1 MTETNENITPEEAPS
16 NNPGMVW
23 CVLRV
28 ATNRET
34 SICET
39 LKRKITVEG
48 LEDLMGRILV
58 PTEKVKRTAGK
69 QQRVYERK
77 LYPGYVFCEL
87 LLEDDGSIPERSWF
101 VIKETNGVG
110 EFIGTEG
117 KPSPMAPADV
127 AKMLHQTEIA
137 EADSPSVEV
146 AFAKDD
152 TIKIKGGSFEGF
164 EGKVEEVDAEKGT
177 VRVIV
182 TIFGRA
188 TPLDIEY
195 WQLEKI

>member
-1 MTETNENITPEEAPS
+1 MTETNETLQSSENAPNPE
-16 NNPGMVW
+16 MVW

-34 SICET
+34 GVCET

-48 LEDLMGRILV
+48 IEELIGRVLV
-58 PTEKVKRTAGK
+58 PTEKVKRTVGK
-69 QQRVYERK
+69 QQRLYERK
-77 LYPGYVFCEL
+77 LYPGYVFVEL
-87 LLEDDGSIPERSWF
+87 ILEDDGSIPEKSWF

-117 KPSPMAPADV
+117 KPSPMSPDDV
-127 AKMLHQTEIA
+127 SKMLHQADVSEG
-137 EADSPSVEV
+137 DSPSVQME
-146 AFAKDD
+146 FAKGDS
-152 TIKIKGGSFEGF
+152 IKIKGGSFEGF
-164 EGKVEEVDAEKGT
+164 EGTVEELDVEKGT

>member
-1 MTETNENITPEEAPS
+1 MTEKNETLQPQEAAS
-16 NNPGMVW
+16 NPGMVW

-39 LKRKITVEG
+39 LKRKVTVEH
-48 LEDLMGRILV
+48 LEDVMGRIIV
-58 PTEKVKRTAGK
+58 PTEKVKRNTGK

-77 LYPGYVFCEL
+77 LYPGYVFCEML
-87 LLEDDGSIPERSWF
+87 LQEDGSIPERSWF

-117 KPSPMAPADV
+117 KPSPMSAADV
-127 AKMLHQTEIA
+127 AKMLNQN
-137 EADSPSVEV
+137 EAAKSDSPSLQME
-146 AFAKDD
+146 FAKDD
-152 TIKIKGGSFEGF
+152 SIKIKGGSFEGF
-164 EGKVEEVDAEKGT
+164 EGKVEAVDKEKGT

-195 WQLEKI
+195 WQLEKV

>member
-1 MTETNENITPEEAPS
+1 MTDNKDNSQPQEAAL
-16 NNPGMVW
+16 NPGMVW

-39 LKRKITVEG
+39 LKRKVTVEH
-48 LEDLMGRILV
+48 LEDVMGRILV
-58 PTEKVKRTAGK
+58 PTEKVKRNTGK

-77 LYPGYVFCEL
+77 LYPGYVFCEMML
-87 LLEDDGSIPERSWF
+87 QEDGSIPERSWF

-117 KPSPMAPADV
+117 KPSPMSPADV
-127 AKMLHQTEIA
+127 AKMLNQN
-137 EADSPSVEV
+137 EASKCDSPSLQME
-146 AFAKDD
+146 FAKDD
-152 TIKIKGGSFEGF
+152 SIKIKGGSFEGF
-164 EGKVEEVDAEKGT
+164 EGKVEAVDKEKGT

-195 WQLEKI
+195 WQLEKV